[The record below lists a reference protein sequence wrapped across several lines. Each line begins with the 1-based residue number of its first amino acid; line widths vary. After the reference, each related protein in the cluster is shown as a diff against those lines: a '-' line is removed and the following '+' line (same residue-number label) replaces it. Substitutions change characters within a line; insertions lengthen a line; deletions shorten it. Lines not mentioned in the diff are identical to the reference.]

1 MTVGKRQDRWPVL
14 RMEAGPRSKRHYPG
28 GSLQIRMV
36 VLARALYPLGA
47 SLMASANTFCED
59 REPLLCVV
67 CLLWCWGCLP
77 VGLDVFWFRILHI
90 YNLIFGDYFVGYYTR
105 GGRAP

>member
-1 MTVGKRQDRWPVL
+1 
-14 RMEAGPRSKRHYPG
+14 
-28 GSLQIRMV
+28 MV

-59 REPLLCVV
+59 REPFLCVV
-67 CLLWCWGCLP
+67 CLLWCWCCLP
-77 VGLDVFWFRILHI
+77 VGYFCCRFDFHLH
-90 YNLIFGDYFVGYYTR
+90 NLIIGDYFVSYYTR